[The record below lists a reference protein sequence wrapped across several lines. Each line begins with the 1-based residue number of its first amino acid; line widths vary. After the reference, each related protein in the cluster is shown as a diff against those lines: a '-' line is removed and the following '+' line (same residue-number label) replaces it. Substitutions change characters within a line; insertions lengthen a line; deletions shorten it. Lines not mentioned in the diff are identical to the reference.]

1 MFCIGIQWVVT
12 IIESAVTGEWEKPC
26 ASLRKGGVSV
36 SCLGWWS
43 VGRSVS
49 RSLARSLAHSFTHS
63 LIARSLDG
71 VDADS
76 SSEAGAEAF
85 SYFSKAGRPL
95 CLHLCPVLSVLFI
108 LFFPKTCPF
117 LPESYHT
124 VPLCLDLNYSH
135 VLSRRGHKNCQ
146 CDPRVS
152 RSILRPCVLVSID
165 ECPWFKSAQLRRLS
179 NRSKRK

>member
-1 MFCIGIQWVVT
+1 MSCYNYRKCSNWRVGEALCIT
-12 IIESAVTGEWEKPC
+12 EE
-26 ASLRKGGVSV
+26 
-36 SCLGWWS
+36 GWS
-43 VGRSVS
+43 QCVLPGLMV
-49 RSLARSLAHSFTHS
+49 ARSFTHS

-165 ECPWFKSAQLRRLS
+165 ECP
-179 NRSKRK
+179 

>member
-1 MFCIGIQWVVT
+1 MFCIGVQWVVT

-43 VGRSVS
+43 
-49 RSLARSLAHSFTHS
+49 LAHSLAH
-63 LIARSLDG
+63 SLDG

-117 LPESYHT
+117 LPESHHT

-135 VLSRRGHKNCQ
+135 FLSRRGHKNCQ

-152 RSILRPCVLVSID
+152 RSILMPCVLVSID